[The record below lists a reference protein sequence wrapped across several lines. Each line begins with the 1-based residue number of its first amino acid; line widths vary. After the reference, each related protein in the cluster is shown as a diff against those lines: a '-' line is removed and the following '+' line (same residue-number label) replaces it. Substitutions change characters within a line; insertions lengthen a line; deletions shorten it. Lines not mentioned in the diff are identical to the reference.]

1 MMVNTNNSYSW
12 KLQFAPMNHF
22 KTLTHAQFTAEL
34 HNLVDQ
40 HLQQAISVYQN
51 LSSDVLNKASS
62 AGGWSITQCLEHLN
76 TYYRYYLPLL
86 SNHPFKTV
94 SEVKRGWLGDYFIKM
109 MDPDRKVTKYK
120 ASKGHLPSARID
132 AHQVVAEFI
141 RHQEEMFQLLS
152 TADKLDLNGIRI
164 PTSINKFIRLRMG
177 DILIFLVIHDERHIR
192 QANCNVTYLNTSH

>member
-1 MMVNTNNSYSW
+1 MMVNTNNSYRL

-22 KTLTHAQFTAEL
+22 KTSTPKQFIAEL
-34 HNLVDQ
+34 HDLVEQ

-51 LSSDVLNKASS
+51 LSSEVLNKAPLT
-62 AGGWSITQCLEHLN
+62 GGWSITQCLEHLN

-86 SNHPFKTV
+86 SNHSYKPV
-94 SEVKRGWLGDYFIKM
+94 LEVKRGWLGDYFIKM

-164 PTSINKFIRLRMG
+164 PTSINKLIRLRMG
-177 DILIFLVIHDERHIR
+177 DTLAFLIIHDERHIR
-192 QANCNVTYLNTSH
+192 QANCNINS